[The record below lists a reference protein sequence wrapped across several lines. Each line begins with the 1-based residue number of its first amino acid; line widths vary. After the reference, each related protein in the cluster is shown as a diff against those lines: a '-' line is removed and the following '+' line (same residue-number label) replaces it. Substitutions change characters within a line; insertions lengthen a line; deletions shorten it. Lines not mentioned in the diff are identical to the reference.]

1 MTAATAATTA
11 VAAATVGAPAG
22 TAQRGD
28 RRRSK
33 AHKPGGGGRSA
44 LTGAKSE
51 ADASRQTREGST
63 GGGGAG
69 DGGGVPPWHPHTGW
83 RRCQAEGRRVD
94 GAGGR
99 RWGHGP
105 GHVGVPCAESGCR
118 RTARHRGGGLV
129 TAVAPPPSS
138 PPRWQPRSQNE
149 EHKRRSPPGSVSR
162 IGTRLGSLRRGNEKK
177 KRGSGRT
184 PLPRPGTASATPVGA
199 PAGSGWLTDHPGSEC
214 TRKKKRPPPGQ
225 TPRGGGAPLS
235 TPCARQPPPPPP
247 PARTG
252 RQRPPPPKNPPPA
265 RTRGGA

>member
-33 AHKPGGGGRSA
+33 AHKPGGWGRSA

-162 IGTRLGSLRRGNEKK
+162 IGTRRGSLRRGNEQKREGAGARHCRAPAQPVLPPSAHPPAAGGSPTTLAASAPEK
-177 KRGSGRT
+177 KRGRH
-184 PLPRPGTASATPVGA
+184 
-199 PAGSGWLTDHPGSEC
+199 PA
-214 TRKKKRPPPGQ
+214 KRPAAAARPSA
-225 TPRGGGAPLS
+225 RHAPVSHL
-235 TPCARQPPPPPP
+235 PPPP